1 MFSGIC
7 VELPE
12 LVVSIAKKLPI
23 PALRHVF
30 ALPRRLDEYGHQ
42 AIQNMRSAAAANESI
57 GRPNICVFTKL
68 GDSEKN
74 ASLTEYDVEHEASN
88 LIVAGS
94 DTTGNSLTYAIW
106 ALLRP
111 QNESSKTKLISEL
124 EGANAETQLST
135 LPYLTCVIKEA
146 LRLYGAA
153 PGSLPRM
160 VPIGGAV
167 LGDYHMPGGT
177 TVSTQAYTFH
187 RDPQVFIDPER

>member
-12 LVVSIAKKLPI
+12 VVVATAKKLPI
-23 PALRHVF
+23 PALRHIF
-30 ALPRRLDEYGHQ
+30 ALPSRLDQYGHQ
-42 AIQNMRSAAAANESI
+42 AIKNMRSTAAANEST
-57 GRPNICVFTKL
+57 GKPSVCVFTKL

-74 ASLTEYDVEHEASN
+74 ASLTDFEVEHEASN

-94 DTTGNSLTYAIW
+94 DTTGISLTYAVW

-111 QNESSKTKLISEL
+111 QNQSYKAKLITEL
-124 EGANAETQLST
+124 TNSSAETPLSS
-135 LPYLTCVIKEA
+135 LSYLACVIKEA

-160 VPIGGAV
+160 VPNSGAV
-167 LGDYHMPGGT
+167 LGGYHLPEGT

-187 RDPQVFIDPER
+187 RDPQIFPHPEK